1 MPGIEWALSFL
12 CRHKDLT
19 SRFASNIKRKRAEVS
34 PTVIDEYFANLSKE
48 LEGVAVANI
57 WNYDETNLSD
67 DPGQKRVLT
76 KRGCKYPERIMN
88 STKSSTS
95 LMFCDNAD
103 GQLLPPYVVYK
114 AEALWTTWMENG
126 STDARYNR
134 SRSGWFDSLCFEDW
148 FFSLLLPTLKKSSG
162 RKVLIGDNL
171 SSHIII
177 SVLEACKQHNI
188 AFVSLPPNSTH
199 LTQPLDVAFFRP
211 MKIAWRQIL
220 SDWKE
225 KARNRRMPSLP
236 KDEFP
241 SLLNSLLL
249 KIKENASDNLKA
261 GFIRQACGR

>member
-1 MPGIEWALSFL
+1 
-12 CRHKDLT
+12 
-19 SRFASNIKRKRAEVS
+19 
-34 PTVIDEYFANLSKE
+34 
-48 LEGVAVANI
+48 
-57 WNYDETNLSD
+57 
-67 DPGQKRVLT
+67 
-76 KRGCKYPERIMN
+76 
-88 STKSSTS
+88 
-95 LMFCDNAD
+95 MFCDNAD